1 MKNKK
6 LLKSAG
12 FWCFTIAIAEFL
24 LFLIWGLNMQGGDEM
39 GFSLITI
46 YFAIPLTSLILCT
59 VLAAKKTKACVALA
73 VLIILIE
80 IFLPFFIFG
89 TFEIGLSLA
98 LSAIPCALGLIIG
111 YFISK
116 RKQRN

>member
-1 MKNKK
+1 MENKK

-12 FWCFTIAIAEFL
+12 FWCFAVAIAEFL

-39 GFSLITI
+39 GFSLITV
-46 YFAIPLTSLILCT
+46 YSAIPVTSLILCT
-59 VLAAKKTKACVALA
+59 VLSAKKSKSSFILG
-73 VLIILIE
+73 LLMILIE

-116 RKQRN
+116 RK